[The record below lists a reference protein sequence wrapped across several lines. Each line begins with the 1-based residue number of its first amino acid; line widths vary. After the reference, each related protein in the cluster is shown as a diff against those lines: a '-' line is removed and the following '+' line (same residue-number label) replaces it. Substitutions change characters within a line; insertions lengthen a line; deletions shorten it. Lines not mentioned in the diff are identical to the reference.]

1 MAIKKL
7 QDYTDEQ
14 LKDLM
19 YQCATYGHVLLHDQ
33 EFTRQELVDVSRRIG
48 DTNDSN
54 PSMGHMQFNPKDTP
68 DLSIITAQPTGTDKH
83 GMFGPSDLLYHHD
96 FGVCHFG
103 EFKELLTGL
112 YCVGSCPDTVLSLL
126 NTQTAFNYLSPE
138 EKEWWR
144 NVETQLNQGDHGI
157 YGTPQAYDDDPSLN
171 GYKVFKHEDERQ
183 KVINIHPYTDEEVMI
198 WQPAFLDKAWYKGES
213 IDIEELK
220 QKFEHDLV
228 RGRNITDFVL
238 REGDFL
244 ICDQLLTL
252 HRRSWVKSIDRVL
265 WRTAFDYTNILGPNK
280 YYDPEIEKFKKV
292 TSVV

>member
-1 MAIKKL
+1 MKNL
-7 QDYTDEQ
+7 TDYTDIE
-14 LKDLM
+14 LKDAM
-19 YQCATYGHVLLHDQ
+19 YQLAINGYILLHDQ
-33 EFTRQELVDVSRRIG
+33 EFTRQELVDISQRIG

-54 PSMGHMQFNPKDTP
+54 PSMGHMQFNPEDTP
-68 DLSIITAQPTGTDKH
+68 DLSLITSQPTGTDPH

-112 YCVGSCPDTVLSLL
+112 YCVGSCPDTVLSLM
-126 NTQTAFNYLSPE
+126 NTQVAFNYLSEE

-144 NVETQLNQGDHGI
+144 NVKTQLNQGSHGI
-157 YGTPQAYDDDPSLN
+157 YGTPEEHARDPSLN
-171 GYKVFKHEDERQ
+171 NYKVFKHVNERQ
-183 KVINIHPYTDEEVMI
+183 NVINIHPYTDKEIMI
-198 WQPAFLDKAWYKGES
+198 WQPAFLDKAWYKNEP

-220 QKFEHDLV
+220 DKFWKDLYK
-228 RGRNITDFVL
+228 GRNITDFVL

-252 HRRSWVKSIDRVL
+252 HRRSWVKSVDRMI

-280 YYDPEIEKFKKV
+280 FYNESIEKLKV
-292 TSVV
+292 VR

>member
-1 MAIKKL
+1 MKNL
-7 QDYTDEQ
+7 TDYTDIE
-14 LKDLM
+14 LKDAM
-19 YQCATYGHVLLHDQ
+19 YQLAINGYILLHDQ
-33 EFTRQELVDVSRRIG
+33 EFTRQELVDISQRIG

-54 PSMGHMQFNPKDTP
+54 PSMGHMQFNPEDTP
-68 DLSIITAQPTGTDKH
+68 DLSLITSQPTGTDPH

-112 YCVGSCPDTVLSLL
+112 YCVGSCPDTVLSLM
-126 NTQTAFNYLSPE
+126 NTQVAFNHLLEE

-144 NVETQLNQGDHGI
+144 NVKTQLNQGSHGI
-157 YGTPQAYDDDPSLN
+157 YGTPEEHARDPSLN
-171 GYKVFKHEDERQ
+171 NYKVFKHVNERQ
-183 KVINIHPYTDEEVMI
+183 NVINIHPYTDKEIMI
-198 WQPAFLDKAWYKGES
+198 WQPAFLDKAWYKNEP

-220 QKFEHDLV
+220 DKFWKDLYK
-228 RGRNITDFVL
+228 GRNITDFVL

-252 HRRSWVKSIDRVL
+252 HRRSWVKSVDRMI

-280 YYDPEIEKFKKV
+280 FYNESIEKLKV
-292 TSVV
+292 VR